1 MTEAVLLPCGF
12 SFSETR
18 YPKAMKT
25 RQIRRFLIL
34 GVILMLPLSGNAQ
47 KKAGDSEIGLGVAYG
62 FDVGADGEMG
72 MNVNLYRSLTD
83 GIRIGADFIYY
94 LLNDPQFQNPRF
106 IELNGNANYHLVNQ
120 EMFRMY
126 VLVGVH
132 FAGYRYNRPVT
143 GPDSEESKNEF
154 GLNAGGGTEFDLEG
168 IILFVESKRSFGGFD
183 QYSITFGGRFIF

>member
-1 MTEAVLLPCGF
+1 MKNKRLRLP
-12 SFSETR
+12 
-18 YPKAMKT
+18 
-25 RQIRRFLIL
+25 LIL
-34 GVILMLPLSGNAQ
+34 VMILSVILVLPLTVTAQ
-47 KKAGDSEIGLGVAYG
+47 KMAGDSEIGLGVAYG

-132 FAGYRYNRPVT
+132 FASFRYNRPVT
-143 GPDSEESKNEF
+143 VDSEESKNEF
-154 GLNAGGGTEFDLEG
+154 GLNAGGGIEFDLEG
-168 IILFVESKRSFGGFD
+168 IILFAEPKLTVGGFD
-183 QYSITFGGRFIF
+183 QYSITIGGRFIF